1 MTTTN
6 LVRGDKRTIPES
18 VKVHFSQYIKISEEK
33 YRNLYNKL
41 VISQ

>member
-1 MTTTN
+1 MFTTEH
-6 LVRGDKRTIPES
+6 RSRE
-18 VKVHFSQYIKISEEK
+18 SQYIKISEEK